1 MASICSVGDKF
12 RRSYDVPREMNVRRR
27 GLCRQQ
33 GGPGGRRMPRGSCT
47 SGRRVQDRGN
57 ACLQGKKG
65 RPRSLL
71 HLLFLLLLLVVR
83 RFEPII
89 SLLAGMIRAFAVF
102 PERRRVAPPTTI
114 AACYAGT
121 TTVAVTTFWEPWWP
135 NRISIC
141 EPSAVLGRDSDKEVW
156 VRHTTWWRSRRSTAN
171 HFHHRCSV
179 RYRGTFFT
187 VVFHPPQ
194 VAPTDARHG
203 FAAV

>member
-12 RRSYDVPREMNVRRR
+12 RRSYDVPREMNVRRQ
-27 GLCRQQ
+27 GLYRQQ

-65 RPRSLL
+65 RPRSLP

-102 PERRRVAPPTTI
+102 PERRRVAPPTAI
-114 AACYAGT
+114 AAVFGGSGT
-121 TTVAVTTFWEPWWP
+121 AVTVAVTTCWEPWWP
-135 NRISIC
+135 NRISI
-141 EPSAVLGRDSDKEVW
+141 
-156 VRHTTWWRSRRSTAN
+156 
-171 HFHHRCSV
+171 
-179 RYRGTFFT
+179 
-187 VVFHPPQ
+187 
-194 VAPTDARHG
+194 
-203 FAAV
+203 